1 MFYPPFARHYLEK
14 SAALAE
20 TFGAQHAEEVSLRAN
35 YQSKLKKHF
44 LSKMFPGME
53 DTPPA
58 FATSPPRYG
67 HWFVFSVH
75 LFSKILT
82 LLEGTSMIP
91 FPQVTPSLVSVSDP

>member
-1 MFYPPFARHYLEK
+1 MWVNKILIKISQSLQQYNHLMRYPSIVRHYLEK

-67 HWFVFSVH
+67 HW
-75 LFSKILT
+75 
-82 LLEGTSMIP
+82 
-91 FPQVTPSLVSVSDP
+91 